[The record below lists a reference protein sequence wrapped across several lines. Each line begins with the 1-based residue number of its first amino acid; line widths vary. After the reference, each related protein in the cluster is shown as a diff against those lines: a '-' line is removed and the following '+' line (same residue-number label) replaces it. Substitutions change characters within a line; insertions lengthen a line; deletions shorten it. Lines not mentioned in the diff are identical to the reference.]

1 MAAEQNNTDLRT
13 VVENLVSHRAFRR
26 IASDAAQQS
35 PSGQNVA
42 ATTNVLPSP
51 NSGRATFSLPQQ
63 DLQSL
68 FRAGGRGRG
77 WVGGGVLFLRLSQ
90 FLVQASSAQ
99 VVFDHASNLLYG
111 EVIRQT

>member
-51 NSGRATFSLPQQ
+51 NLGRATFSLPQQ

-68 FRAGGRGRG
+68 FRTGGRGRR
-77 WVGGGVLFLRLSQ
+77 WVGGGGVLLLRFSQ

-99 VVFDHASNLLYG
+99 VVFDHASNLL
-111 EVIRQT
+111 